1 MATRTKHNYL
11 GVVLATQEKETIS
24 ATSQD
29 AAKKEMKKLH
39 GDEYGPKNETLWVCA
54 RQPGD

>member
-1 MATRTKHNYL
+1 MATKVKHDYL
-11 GVVLATQEKETIS
+11 GVVLADQTKVTITAPTQE
-24 ATSQD
+24 

-39 GDEYGPKNETLWVCA
+39 GPEYGDNGETLWVCA